1 MANPSRKRTCRNL
14 RSRGRDDALQQLI
27 SEIRSQD
34 KQFRNDLKRAD
45 TEQAELRAEVK
56 AEHRYASKLKRERDD
71 MRDKICRGV

>member
-1 MANPSRKRTCRNL
+1 MASPSRKRTRLNL

-27 SEIRSQD
+27 SEIRSQE

-56 AEHRYASKLKRERDD
+56 AEHHYASKLKRERAD
-71 MRDKICRGV
+71 MRDKIHRGV